1 MSASFCY
8 LKWIIIMMGSSKF
21 PFVFTIAEFF
31 KIQVKKRSFVKVRNS
46 VNLYIQQSEN
56 IVGCCFKIFF

>member
-31 KIQVKKRSFVKVRNS
+31 KIQVKKNGAS
-46 VNLYIQQSEN
+46 
-56 IVGCCFKIFF
+56 